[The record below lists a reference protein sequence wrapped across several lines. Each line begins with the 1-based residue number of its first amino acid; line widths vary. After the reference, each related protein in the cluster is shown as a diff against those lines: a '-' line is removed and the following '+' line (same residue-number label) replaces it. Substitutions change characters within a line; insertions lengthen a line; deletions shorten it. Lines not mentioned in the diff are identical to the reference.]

1 MFSKKLFLPI
11 VFILLAHHAWASFD
25 YFCTPTW
32 TLDQGGYSR
41 CSNLP
46 FLAPGNDTRVNLK
59 LLLVD
64 GGFATLRAKPVG
76 KEDAEVGYGKVPFS
90 LETFENSFFSSQNA
104 TDGSNIED
112 TAGGGYGVGTRCVS
126 DDTGKEDFI
135 EAVKLSRDLS
145 PAERNILTEERQKLK
160 PTCIDVPASGASG
173 KDGIQEKTAGK
184 NPSATYKQFMQY
196 LSAAKAFYEGRYVE
210 AGASFSGLVNSDAP
224 WLKESSLYMLGRNEL
239 NYSQQNAFDE
249 YGFPQLEKVDQKIL
263 TGAEVKFNN
272 YLKAYPDGR
281 YASSARGLLRRV
293 YWMSNRQEKLAE
305 EFDWQLNH
313 PDSPQHNLSIFD
325 LALEA
330 DHKLLA
336 TADPKRIKNPLLL
349 ATLDL
354 SLMRPADSSEARQIS
369 FSDLQKQQPLFA
381 GHEALYGYLLA
392 AYGFYVQKDAANTL
406 KTLPD
411 SIPRKMTYLDF
422 SRLILRGL
430 ALEATKDHAGARKLW
445 LSLLPA
451 SGRPLQAETVQLG
464 LAINYEY
471 ANELE
476 SVFRPGS
483 PITEAEIR
491 YILLRNNASAE
502 LLRRMIKAQYNSG
515 DERHIATYT
524 LLYKDLF
531 QGHYQDYILDYRLLP
546 VDTAEYRLSPG
557 TGNDNREQLSLFTWA
572 GKKTD
577 DGYSCPSTLDIAKI
591 LAKNAKDPYGLI
603 CLGDFV
609 NANDLEPGFI
619 PGSQP
624 AMQSSSAKGE
634 VLGSAPSRFQG
645 TIFSRGEAYKTV
657 IADAGA
663 APDLKAYAL
672 YRAIKCYATSG
683 NNHCGGNDAG
693 KSVRKSWFHTLKTR
707 YANSPWAKSLKYYW

>member
-11 VFILLAHHAWASFD
+11 VFTLIAHHAWASFD

-90 LETFENSFFSSQNA
+90 LESFEKNFFSSQEA
-104 TDGSNIED
+104 TDGSNNED
-112 TAGGGYGVGTRCVS
+112 TSAGYGGGSRCVS
-126 DDTGKEDFI
+126 NDTGKEDFI
-135 EAVKLSRDLS
+135 EAVKLSGNLS
-145 PAERNILTEERQKLK
+145 PAERKVLTDERQKLK
-160 PTCIDVPASGASG
+160 PACIDVRPSGASG
-173 KDGIQEKTAGK
+173 KTEIQEKTAGK
-184 NPSATYKQFMQY
+184 NVSAAYKQFMQY
-196 LSAAKAFYEGRYVE
+196 LSAAEAFYEGRYVE
-210 AGASFSGLVNSDAP
+210 AGAGFSGLVNCDNP

-239 NYSQQNAFDE
+239 NHAQQNAFDE

-263 TGAEVKFNN
+263 TEAEAKFND
-272 YLKAYPDGR
+272 YLTAYPDGR
-281 YASSARGLLRRV
+281 YSSSARGLLRRV

-305 EFDWQLNH
+305 EFGWQLNH
-313 PDSPQHNLSIFD
+313 PDSPQHNLSIYD

-330 DHKLLA
+330 DNKLLA

-354 SLMRPADSSEARQIS
+354 SLMRPADSSDARQIS
-369 FSDLQKQQPLFA
+369 IPDLQKQQPLFA
-381 GHEALYGYLLA
+381 GHEALYEYLLA
-392 AYGFYVQKDAANTL
+392 ACGFYVQKDAANTL
-406 KTLPD
+406 KVLPD
-411 SIPRKMTYLDF
+411 NIPRKMTYLDF
-422 SRLILRGL
+422 SRLILRGQ

-445 LSLLPA
+445 LGLLQA
-451 SGRPLQAETVQLG
+451 SGRPLQAETVQLA

-471 ANELE
+471 GNDLE
-476 SVFRPGS
+476 AVFRPGS

-491 YILLRNNASAE
+491 NILLRNDASAE
-502 LLRRMIKAQYNSG
+502 LLRRMIEAKYNSA
-515 DERHIATYT
+515 DERHIAIYT

-531 QGHYQDYILDYRLLP
+531 QGRYQDYIRDYGFLP
-546 VDTAEYRLSPG
+546 ADTDEYRLSPG
-557 TGNDNREQLSLFTWA
+557 TDNDNRAQLSLFTWS
-572 GKKTD
+572 GRKTD

-591 LAKNAKDPYGLI
+591 LAKNAKDPYGLA
-603 CLGDFV
+603 CLGDFI
-609 NANDLEPGFI
+609 NANDLEPGVI
-619 PGSQP
+619 PGSNP
-624 AMQSSSAKGE
+624 AMQSSGAKGK
-634 VLGSAPSRFQG
+634 VLGSAPSGFQG

-683 NNHCGGNDAG
+683 NNHCGGNYAE
-693 KSVRKSWFHTLKTR
+693 KPVRKSWFHTLKTR